1 MRYAFTMNAH
11 KVLSHHYLTI
21 FNIHTPS
28 AECTV
33 YTVHSQSVSL
43 LASASASAPD
53 QDSIEHCIIIFKH
66 RSSTHICCLALHGC
80 WLLVYIAHLF
90 NIFFFMGKRMQNAN
104 YDLQVN
110 QCFFFNFSSCFFA
123 FCISFRFIGRLHLP
137 LCEHWLWMRCK
148 FVFTYDRTPF
158 WP

>member
-1 MRYAFTMNAH
+1 MRYAFAMNAH

-28 AECTV
+28 VQCTQCIV
-33 YTVHSQSVSL
+33 SQYFSIGSGPRL
-43 LASASASAPD
+43 NWTLHYYIQASFIYAYIMPCTA
-53 QDSIEHCIIIFKH
+53 
-66 RSSTHICCLALHGC
+66 
-80 WLLVYIAHLF
+80 WLLVAGLHCTFIQHFYGEENAKCELRFASEPMFLLSLHHHLLK
-90 NIFFFMGKRMQNAN
+90 IFF
-104 YDLQVN
+104 L
-110 QCFFFNFSSCFFA
+110 
-123 FCISFRFIGRLHLP
+123 FCIFGFLRFIGRLHLP

>member
-1 MRYAFTMNAH
+1 MRYAFAMNAH

-21 FNIHTPS
+21 FTHTHR
-28 AECTV
+28 V

-43 LASASASAPD
+43 LASASAPKPRLNWTL
-53 QDSIEHCIIIFKH
+53 HFIIFKH
-66 RSSTHICCLALHGC
+66 RSSTHICCHGC
-80 WLLVYIAHLF
+80 WFAHLF
-90 NIFFFMGKRMQNAN
+90 NIFMEKRMQNAN

-110 QCFFFNFSSCFFA
+110 QCFFSLHLLLLLLELFFL
-123 FCISFRFIGRLHLP
+123 FCLFRFIGRLHLP

-148 FVFTYDRTPF
+148 FVFTYDRTSF